1 MSGRAS
7 SARAPALLTMA
18 DYYGTLAAVRSLGR
32 AGVPVTMA
40 ESRFL
45 VPARWSRHVR
55 TVHACPDPE
64 ARPEAFAAWLVDLG
78 RRSPGQVLLPTS
90 DGIAWILA
98 VHREALAPHFV
109 VDGPSPETVYA
120 LLNKWRLHALCRSVG
135 LDAPWTALPADDAE
149 LDALARE
156 IRYPVMVKPQTQVG
170 LWPHQKGR
178 VVEDARTLVSLYGD
192 LQRATRVQPELLAV
206 DPLAA
211 RPLLQAFAPSA
222 ADGIYTVSGFADP
235 RHDVFLA
242 LASRKILQRPRRLG
256 VGLCFEEADLD
267 PSVAEG
273 IERLCR
279 KVGYRGVFEVEFVR
293 EGDRHLLIDFNPRFF
308 GEMAFDVDRGLD
320 LPLLAYLT
328 ATGDR
333 AGLETILPEARR
345 AVARRGDRVFCS
357 GVQMTTQFALQRL
370 VGGGRPDDR
379 TRWTAWLREHRGRVT
394 HPSRDRSDPLP
405 WLVDGAREVT
415 AILAHPRSAW
425 RAARRG

>member
-1 MSGRAS
+1 MSEGHS
-7 SARAPALLTMA
+7 RAPVLLTMA

-32 AGVPVTMA
+32 AGIGVSVA
-40 ESRFL
+40 ESRLL

-55 TVHACPDPE
+55 QVHACPDPE
-64 ARPEAFAAWLVDLG
+64 AAPSAFAAWLVDLG

-109 VDGPSPETVYA
+109 VDSPPPETVYA
-120 LLNKWRLHALCRSVG
+120 LLNKWRLQELCRSVG
-135 LDAPWTALPADDAE
+135 LETPWTALPADDAE
-149 LDALARE
+149 LEALARE

-178 VVEDARTLVSLYGD
+178 VVEDGRTLVALYGD
-192 LQRATRVQPELLAV
+192 LQRATRVQPELLAL

-211 RPLLQAFAPSA
+211 RPLLQAFSTSA
-222 ADGIYTVSGFADP
+222 ADGIYTVSGFSDA

-242 LASRKILQRPRRLG
+242 QASRKILQRPRRLG

-267 PSVAEG
+267 PSVAGG

-279 KVGYRGVFEVEFVR
+279 KLGYRGVFEVEFVQ
-293 EGDRHLLIDFNPRFF
+293 EGGRHLLIDFNPRFF

-320 LPLLAYLT
+320 LPMLAYL
-328 ATGDR
+328 AAVGDR
-333 AGLETILPEARR
+333 SGLEAVLPEARR
-345 AVARRGDRVFCS
+345 AVASRGDRVFCS
-357 GVQMTTQFALQRL
+357 GVQMSTQFL
-370 VGGGRPDDR
+370 VQLLAGGGRPDER
-379 TRWTAWLREHRGRVT
+379 AHWRGWLRAHRGRVT
-394 HPSRDRSDPLP
+394 HPSLDRSDPVP
-405 WLVDGAREVT
+405 WLVDAAREVT
-415 AILAHPRSAW
+415 AMLAHPRAAW